1 MQEHSKMLNEIKC
14 KQTLGI
20 VTHCMLVSLQYD
32 SDDMCVCVCTVCVSI
47 FIKPTELSATTEG
60 DGVLLN
66 SLASSIP
73 SIIST
78 SSSSSSR
85 FSSSSS
91 SLRGCSEFALVLKRK
106 RLPSTRFKV
115 QTPPRFRGNPSGV
128 VPSLARWDMW

>member
-1 MQEHSKMLNEIKC
+1 MIHE
-14 KQTLGI
+14 
-20 VTHCMLVSLQYD
+20 
-32 SDDMCVCVCTVCVSI
+32 CVLYVCVSI

-78 SSSSSSR
+78 SSSSSR
-85 FSSSSS
+85 FSSSS